1 MVSIFLRH
9 FGLCNIAEGRRL
21 VMGAVY
27 PRGSKPSNSTI
38 KTQMT
43 TEEKITPKEWLEKGK
58 WTKFLQSLP
67 NGQSTFEVALVG
79 EYSLMKIRATASALS
94 DRKYTITV
102 DNNREHFVI
111 RVSKNDDQEN

>member
-9 FGLCNIAEGRRL
+9 FGLHYIAEGERL
-21 VMGAVY
+21 VMGAAY
-27 PRGSKPSNSTI
+27 PRGSKPSNFN

-43 TEEKITPKEWLEKGK
+43 TEEKINPKEWLEKGK